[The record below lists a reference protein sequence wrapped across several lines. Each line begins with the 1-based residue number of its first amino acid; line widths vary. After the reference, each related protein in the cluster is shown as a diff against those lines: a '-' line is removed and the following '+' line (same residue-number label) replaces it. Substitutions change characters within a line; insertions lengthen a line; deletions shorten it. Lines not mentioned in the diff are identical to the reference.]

1 MTNNMKNLQIEKQKL
16 NREYASIVSRYK
28 ALVEK
33 EHELLG
39 KI

>member
-1 MTNNMKNLQIEKQKL
+1 MINNIKNIQIEKQKL
-16 NREYASIVSRYK
+16 NREYASIVSRYR

-33 EHELLG
+33 EHKLLE

>member
-16 NREYASIVSRYK
+16 NREYASIVNRYK
-28 ALVEK
+28 ILVEK
-33 EHELLG
+33 EHKLLE